1 MEILKKIIIVFV
13 ILLFGAT
20 GTYAQ
25 ENVLNAFTES
35 YKLEREG
42 KNKEA
47 LAELKKVYN
56 ENSYEINL
64 RLGWLAYLSGQF
76 TESVS
81 YYNNAISKF
90 PLSVEARLGLVLPLS
105 AMGNWD
111 QIIEQYNTILKVD
124 PKNTIVNYRLGVI
137 YYERKQYD
145 KAEKYLKKVIDL
157 YPFDHDTLLM
167 LGWVKFQQGD
177 NKQAGILFNKAL
189 LANPSDDSAREGLSL
204 IHR

>member
-1 MEILKKIIIVFV
+1 MLLIILIMGIVN
-13 ILLFGAT
+13 
-20 GTYAQ
+20 TYAQ
-25 ENVLNAFTES
+25 EDVLNAFSES

-47 LAELKKVYN
+47 LAALKKVYH
-56 ENSYEINL
+56 ESSYEINL

-111 QIIEQYNTILKVD
+111 QIIGQYNTILQVD

-137 YYERKQYD
+137 YYERRQYD
-145 KAEKYLKKVIDL
+145 KAEKYLKKVINL

-167 LGWVKFQQGD
+167 LGWVKYRQGD
-177 NKQAGILFNKAL
+177 NKQAEMLFNKAL
-189 LANPSDDSAREGLSL
+189 LANPSDASALEGLTL